1 MADLQLT
8 WGSDLTIDAYGDL
21 ATSDGTQEGQERVV
35 RRLLTFPNEYIWH
48 VTYGAGLARF
58 LGRPAMKT
66 RIAAITRS
74 QLSQEASVARTP
86 PAQIT
91 VNVQRDGTVTEDI
104 KYSDGN
110 TGAPIPL
117 TLPITG

>member
-1 MADLQLT
+1 MAELQLT
-8 WGSDLTIDAYGDL
+8 FGTDLTVDAYGDL
-21 ATSDGTQEGQERVV
+21 AVSEGTQEGQERIV
-35 RRLLTFPNEYIWH
+35 RRLLTFPTEYIWN
-48 VTYGAGLARF
+48 VSYGAGLARF

-74 QLSQEASVARTP
+74 QLSREVSVAKTP
-86 PAQIT
+86 PPQIT

-117 TLPITG
+117 TLPITE

>member
-1 MADLQLT
+1 MAELQLT
-8 WGSDLTIDAYGDL
+8 FGTDLSIDVSGDL
-21 ATSDGTQEGQERVV
+21 ATSDGTQEGQERIV
-35 RRLLTFPNEYIWH
+35 RRLLTFPGEYIWD

-58 LGRPAMKT
+58 LGKPAFKA

-74 QLSQEASVARTP
+74 QLSKEASVARTP
-86 PAQIT
+86 PAQIA